1 MPSQN
6 VIFSSVKNIHGNA
19 TNMTTNILNT
29 IFNGKLQGLEDISS
43 PVL

>member
-6 VIFSSVKNIHGNA
+6 VIFSSDKNTHSNA
-19 TNMTTNILNT
+19 TKMTTNILYT
-29 IFNGKLQGLEDISS
+29 IFNGKLQELEDISS

>member
-6 VIFSSVKNIHGNA
+6 VIFSSVKNTQSNA
-19 TNMTTNILNT
+19 TNMTTNILYT
-29 IFNGKLQGLEDISS
+29 IFSGKLQELEDISF